1 MTRQTVPS
9 SFARPARYPVLEPL
23 QQIVAC
29 CNEAFRRCF
38 TNVTCHTQVWITSRF
53 HGVNDTI
60 HYLRI
65 KFALPIYG
73 YREKGFLRFG
83 GFECTLVYMS

>member
-1 MTRQTVPS
+1 MTERPVPS
-9 SFARPARYPVLEPL
+9 SVACRAFMLRLCEL
-23 QQIVAC
+23 QRIVAC
-29 CNEAFRRCF
+29 CNRSFRRCF
-38 TNVTCHTQVWITSRF
+38 TNLTCHTQVWKTSRF

-73 YREKGFLRFG
+73 SERKAI
-83 GFECTLVYMS
+83 